1 MAPRAMLLAA
11 GRGERMRP
19 LTEHMPK
26 PLLKVGNKPLIVW
39 HLERLAS
46 AGISEVVINVSWCGE
61 QLRSALGNGA
71 AFGLSIQWVD
81 EGPEPLETAGGIRNA
96 LPLLGEAPFMVIN
109 ADIFTDGLP
118 SLILP
123 TDRLA
128 HLLLV
133 PNPIQHLAGDFGLEA
148 GELRLTGA
156 RRYTF
161 SGMGIYSPAL
171 FADLAPGRRPLR
183 PVLDRAL
190 HAGLISASVFDGQW
204 VDVGTPERLMSLN
217 STLASAR
224 HVIGHSH
231 AALGGRSQ

>member
-190 HAGLISASVFDGQW
+190 HAGLISATVFDGQW

-217 STLASAR
+217 STLASAG
-224 HVIGHSH
+224 HVIDHSH